1 MTKKG
6 WGKKKKRNTPY
17 RSLQKTNKPFQ
28 KYEGE
33 RLLLKK
39 SEKEKKKKHR
49 KQQQIRGTAPQKKK
63 KKKKEVSM
71 LESGSQYM
79 RTQRRLSYERRK
91 ASATGKE
98 LAVGAPK

>member
-1 MTKKG
+1 M
-6 WGKKKKRNTPY
+6 
-17 RSLQKTNKPFQ
+17 
-28 KYEGE
+28 
-33 RLLLKK
+33 LLKK
-39 SEKEKKKKHR
+39 SEKEKKKKSTENSS
-49 KQQQIRGTAPQKKK
+49 KSEVQPLKKRR